1 MKTILP
7 SCAGLL
13 MAVCPAV
20 AQSRVD
26 LTHAVVVTAATIT
39 SPEKAAVAMLRDEV
53 ESRTG
58 IRWEVTAKRS
68 SGAASTI
75 VIGLAD
81 AIKTIAPGLD
91 TGAPET
97 RPEGF
102 RNGIVRSPSLAVFVT
117 GHDPR
122 GVLFGVGHLLRKM
135 EMRRGQVLLDASY
148 AVSTAPETRLRG
160 HQLGYRPKT
169 NSYDGWSLAMWEQ
182 YIRDL
187 AVFGTNAIE
196 LIPPR
201 SDDDADS
208 PHVPKPP
215 METMIGMSKLAA
227 DYGLDVWIWYP
238 AMDKDYSDP
247 ATVEFALGEWGEV
260 FRKLPRVDAV
270 FVPAG
275 DPGHTPLKILF
286 PLLEKQ
292 AANLRR
298 YHPKAQLW
306 LAPQGWDAA
315 NVEDFFTVVEAR
327 PKWLSGIVYGPQ
339 VRIPLAELRRR
350 LPREYPIRHYPD
362 ITHTRSC
369 QYPVPDWDAAF
380 AFPLGREPINPRP
393 VDEALIFRVLQKHTI
408 GFIAYSE
415 GANDDVNKM
424 IWSGLG
430 WDSATP
436 VVEILR
442 DYGRYFI
449 SPDHAD
455 DFAQGVLALER
466 NWRGPAVANPGIGST
481 LRQFQAMERAAT
493 PRMRLNWR
501 FQQALYRAYYD
512 AFIRDR
518 ALYEESLEERAM
530 ERLRAAAES
539 GSLAAMELAEATVNQ
554 ARLRPVAADLR
565 ARVFELAEA
574 LFQSLRMQLS
584 VPRYQAIAVGRGANL
599 DTIDVPLNSRNWLL
613 EQFARIR
620 KLGDEPTRLAEI
632 SALVNWTNPGPGGFY
647 DDLGNTRQQPH
658 LVPGPGYAEDPQFF
672 RNSLMYFDNRQAGP
686 KSWWDHAMALYELP
700 LQMKYEGLDPSARY
714 RVRVVYGAG
723 PVRLRANGKHE
734 IHGYLEKLY
743 EVLEYAIPADATRG
757 GVLTLEWNRP
767 PGVGGAGRGC
777 QVAEVWLI
785 KERSAN

>member
-1 MKTILP
+1 MRESALFCLALAAATFP
-7 SCAGLL
+7 
-13 MAVCPAV
+13 VR
-20 AQSRVD
+20 AQERVD
-26 LTHAVVVTAATIT
+26 LTRAVIVTGVNPTA
-39 SPEKAAVAMLRDEV
+39 PEKVAVNMLRDEV

-58 IRWEVTAKRS
+58 IRWDVVRKRPA
-68 SGAASTI
+68 GHAPAI
-75 VIGLAD
+75 VIRLA
-81 AIKTIAPGLD
+81 
-91 TGAPET
+91 GASGGEL

-102 RNGIVRSPSLAVFVT
+102 RNGVVRSPAPTVTVT
-117 GHDPR
+117 GNDPR
-122 GVLFGVGHLLRKM
+122 GVLFGIGHLLRKM
-135 EMRRGQVLLDASY
+135 EMRRGQVLLDANY
-148 AVSTAPETRLRG
+148 AVTTAPQTRLRG

-169 NSYDGWSLAMWEQ
+169 NSYDGWTLAMWEQ

-208 PHVPKPP
+208 PHFPQPP
-215 METMIGMSKLAA
+215 MEMMTGMSKLAD

-238 AMDKDYSDP
+238 ALDKDYADP
-247 ATVEFALGEWGEV
+247 KTVEFALGEWGEV

-298 YHPKAQLW
+298 YHPKAQMW

-315 NVEDFFTVVEAR
+315 NIEDFFTVMAAR
-327 PKWLSGIVYGPQ
+327 PAWMSGIVFGPQ
-339 VRIPLAELRRR
+339 VRIPLDELRRR
-350 LPREYPIRHYPD
+350 LPKEYPIRHYPD

-393 VDEALIFRVLQKHTI
+393 VDEAAIFRLLQKHTI

-430 WDSATP
+430 WNAQTP

-442 DYGRYFI
+442 DYGRYFL
-449 SPDHAD
+449 SPDRAD
-455 DFAQGVLALER
+455 DFTQGLLALER
-466 NWRGPAVANPGIGST
+466 NWRGPAVTNAGIRAT
-481 LRQFQAMERAAT
+481 LQQFQAMEKTAT

-512 AFIRDR
+512 AYIQSR
-518 ALYEESLEERAM
+518 ALYEDGLEQRAM
-530 ERLRAAAES
+530 ERLRAAPET
-539 GSLAAMELAEATVNQ
+539 GSLASMEAAQAILDQ
-554 ARLRPVAADLR
+554 ARTHRVAADLR

-599 DTIDVPLNSRNWLL
+599 DTIDVPLNSREWLL

-620 KLGDEPTRLAEI
+620 KLAEEPKRLAAI
-632 SALVNWTNPGPGGFY
+632 DALVNWTNPGPGGFY
-647 DDLGNTRQQPH
+647 DDPGNTRQQPH
-658 LVPGPGYAEDPQFF
+658 LVPGSSFAQDPQYF
-672 RNSLMYFDNRQAGP
+672 RGPLMYFDNRQIGP
-686 KSWWDHAMALYELP
+686 KSWWDHAMTLYEQP
-700 LQMKYEGLDPSARY
+700 LRMKYEGLDPAARY
-714 RVRVVYGAG
+714 RVRAVYGAG
-723 PVRLRANGKHE
+723 PLRLRANGKHE
-734 IHGYLEKLY
+734 IHGYLEKPY
-743 EVLEYAIPADATRG
+743 EVLEYAIPPEATRG
-757 GVLTLEWNRP
+757 GGLTLEWNRT
-767 PGVGGAGRGC
+767 PGGGGAGRGC

-785 KERSAN
+785 KERAD

>member
-1 MKTILP
+1 MSRFALICLAL
-7 SCAGLL
+7 SAAAF
-13 MAVCPAV
+13 AVSAPE
-20 AQSRVD
+20 RVD
-26 LTHAVVVTAATIT
+26 LTRALIVTGAALT
-39 SPEKAAVAMLRDEV
+39 SPEAAAVNLLRDEV

-58 IRWEVTAKRS
+58 IRWDVVTTRPA
-68 SGAASTI
+68 GAAPAI
-75 VIGLAD
+75 VIGRVGA
-81 AIKTIAPGLD
+81 AGSA
-91 TGAPET
+91 APES

-102 RNGIVRSPSLAVFVT
+102 RNGVVRSPALTVT
-117 GHDPR
+117 VAGRDSR

-135 EMRRGQVLLDASY
+135 EMRRGQVLLDANY
-148 AVSTAPETRLRG
+148 AVATAPETRLRG

-169 NSYDGWSLAMWEQ
+169 NSYDGWSLAVWEQ

-208 PHVPKPP
+208 PHFPAPP

-227 DYGLDVWIWYP
+227 GYGLDVWIWYP
-238 AMDKDYSDP
+238 ALDKDYADP
-247 ATVEFALGEWGEV
+247 KTVEFALGEWGEV

-315 NVEDFFTVVEAR
+315 NIEDFFAVMAAR
-327 PKWLSGIVYGPQ
+327 PAWMSGIVFGPQ

-350 LPREYPIRHYPD
+350 LPKEYPIRHYPD

-380 AFPLGREPINPRP
+380 AFPLGRETINPRP
-393 VDEALIFRVLQKHTI
+393 VDQAAVFRLLQKHTV
-408 GFIAYSE
+408 GFITYSE

-430 WDSATP
+430 WNAQTP
-436 VVEILR
+436 VMEILR

-449 SPDHAD
+449 SPGHAD
-455 DFAQGVLALER
+455 DFAQGLLALER
-466 NWRGPAVANPGIGST
+466 NWRGPAVTNGGIRAT
-481 LRQFQAMERAAT
+481 LQQFQAMEKTAT

-512 AFIRDR
+512 AYTQSR
-518 ALYEESLEERAM
+518 ALYEDGLEQRAM
-530 ERLRAAAES
+530 ERLRAAPET
-539 GSLAAMELAEATVNQ
+539 GSLAAMEAAEAVLEQ
-554 ARLRPVAADLR
+554 AHAQRVAADLR

-599 DTIDVPLNSRNWLL
+599 DTIDVPLNSREWLL

-620 KLGDEPTRLAEI
+620 KLADEPKRLAAI
-632 SALVNWTNPGPGGFY
+632 DALVNWTNPGPGGFH

-658 LVPGPGYAEDPQFF
+658 LVPGPGFAEDPQYF
-672 RNSLMYFDNRQAGP
+672 RGPLMYFDNRRTGP
-686 KSWWDHAMALYELP
+686 KSWWDHAMTLYEQP
-700 LQMKYEGLDPSARY
+700 LRMKYDGLDPAARY

-723 PVRLRANGKHE
+723 PLRLRANGKHE
-734 IHGYLEKLY
+734 IHGYLERPY
-743 EVLEYAIPADATRG
+743 EVLEYAVPPEATRG
-757 GVLTLEWNRP
+757 GELTLEWNRT
-767 PGVGGAGRGC
+767 PGGGGAGRGC

-785 KERSAN
+785 KERAAH